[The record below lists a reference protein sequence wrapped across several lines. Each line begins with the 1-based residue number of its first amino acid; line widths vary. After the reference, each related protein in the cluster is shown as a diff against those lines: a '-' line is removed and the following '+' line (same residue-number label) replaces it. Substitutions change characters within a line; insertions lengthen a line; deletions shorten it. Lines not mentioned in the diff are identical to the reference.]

1 MYMYNVYVCMY
12 SNAKCLY
19 ITGVDY
25 HFEIN
30 ELYLTL
36 TDKIQRYDVS
46 VTETGTGTL
55 EIALLNMNSETLYTA
70 PSGNTLGSITID
82 WVYNITYWIE
92 FEGSTTKVTV
102 CAIIKTTNN
111 YIYMYLYMFG
121 PGQLSC
127 LGSSVGRALCLE
139 Y

>member
-1 MYMYNVYVCMY
+1 M
-12 SNAKCLY
+12 
-19 ITGVDY
+19 DY
-25 HFEIN
+25 HFERN

-36 TDKIQRYDVS
+36 TDKIQRYNVS

-92 FEGSTTKVTV
+92 FEGSTTKVTYCV
-102 CAIIKTTNN
+102 IILKTTNTKVTCN
-111 YIYMYLYMFG
+111 TVLYTCTCIYTVKMQGSFQPCLGY
-121 PGQLSC
+121 LSC
-127 LGSSVGRALCLE
+127 IC
-139 Y
+139 

>member
-1 MYMYNVYVCMY
+1 MSSYKCTCTCTC
-12 SNAKCLY
+12 SNAKSLY
-19 ITGVDY
+19 VTGVDY
-25 HFEIN
+25 HFERN

-36 TDKIQRYDVS
+36 TDKIQHYDVS

-102 CAIIKTTNN
+102 CAIIKNTNN
-111 YIYMYLYMFG
+111 YIYMYIHL
-121 PGQLSC
+121 PVHVQC
-127 LGSSVGRALCLE
+127 TR
-139 Y
+139 